1 MSRTRPSVCVYC
13 GSRMGARPAYR
24 AAAERVG
31 ALIAARGWRLVYGA
45 GDVGLMG
52 VVAGA
57 AQAGGGETL
66 GVIPQHLLAREV
78 GKRDLSQFVVTET
91 MHERKKVMYMNSDA
105 ILVLP
110 GGAGSL
116 DEFFEVLTWAQLGLH
131 ARSIVLLDV
140 EGYWQPL
147 ARLLDHVIAEGF
159 AEPELRSLYD
169 VAATAEEALSL
180 IGGTLAPRA

>member
-1 MSRTRPSVCVYC
+1 
-13 GSRMGARPAYR
+13 MGARPAYR
-24 AAAERVG
+24 AAAERAG

-66 GVIPQHLLAREV
+66 GVIPGHLLAREV

-91 MHERKKVMYMNSDA
+91 MHERKKVMFMNSDA

-131 ARSIVLLDV
+131 ARPIVLLDV
-140 EGYWQPL
+140 DGYWQPL
-147 ARLLDHVIAEGF
+147 ARLLDHVIDEGF
-159 AEPELRSLYD
+159 AEPGLRAHYD
-169 VAATAEEALSL
+169 IAATAEEALDL
-180 IGGTLAPRA
+180 IGGALAPRG